1 MAEIVSIFQEH
12 RVSSSIGTIAF
23 WIQSVLFGYV
33 VSFPFGTSRLLF
45 FFLELKRSAVLS
57 AFQLAD
63 VVRYLLQVEYFV

>member
-1 MAEIVSIFQEH
+1 MLVLRLELS
-12 RVSSSIGTIAF
+12 
-23 WIQSVLFGYV
+23 LFGFRVFYLGMLLAFLLAQV
-33 VSFPFGTSRLLF
+33 VYFF

>member
-1 MAEIVSIFQEH
+1 MLVLQLELSLF
-12 RVSSSIGTIAF
+12 GF
-23 WIQSVLFGYV
+23 SVLFGYV

-45 FFLELKRSAVLS
+45 FFLELEHSAVLS